1 MVRRAALLSA
11 VTLGLVVGSASGDTF
26 TFTVENVGVQPLS
39 PVFVA
44 THDATFDIFDEGA
57 PASLQI
63 EAIAEGGDTAPMVAL
78 AAGAAGVFDYAVGSG
93 VLMPGQ
99 TGTVT
104 VMADASHPYLSFA
117 AMLGVTN
124 DGFIGVAY
132 GDSALDLFR
141 LGPPMSYDFT
151 VSYLDAWDAGTEI
164 NTESADDAPALG
176 GMGSPAE
183 GGVITRPHPGIL
195 GIADIPL
202 SFDFYGQDIAHI
214 TVVPEPGT
222 LVLLALG
229 LPWLFRR
236 R

>member
-1 MVRRAALLSA
+1 MVRRATLISALA
-11 VTLGLVVGSASGDTF
+11 LGLCVGTASGETF
-26 TFTVENVGVQPLS
+26 TFMIENIGVQPLS

-57 PASLQI
+57 PASPEI
-63 EAIAEGGDTAPMVAL
+63 EAIAEGGNTAPMVAL
-78 AAGAAGVFDYAVGSG
+78 ATGAPGVLDFSVGAGVIQ
-93 VLMPGQ
+93 PGESA
-99 TGTVT
+99 T
-104 VMADASHPYLSFA
+104 VMVTADASHPYLSFA

-141 LGPPMSYDFT
+141 LGPPMPYDFT
-151 VSYLDAWDAGTEI
+151 VSYLDAWDAGTEV
-164 NTESADDAPALG
+164 NTESAADAPALG

-202 SFDFYGQDIAHI
+202 QYDFYGQDIAHI
-214 TVVPEPGT
+214 TVTPEPTT
-222 LVLLALG
+222 LVLLTLT
-229 LPWLFRR
+229 LPLLWKRR
-236 R
+236 